1 MDTLCHW
8 ARATSSDQATPT
20 VLSQKMAQVEN
31 HFHADT
37 KEALGRVPS
46 LALTSGLRHF
56 CHVYRD
62 KGHNMS
68 LPMTR
73 MLKNKKVISKGG
85 REVRV
90 RLFDRG
96 KFTLSKQFLVTK
108 GKLTVLET
116 DSESEASEA
125 LIRAIDSIQRGIL
138 RPRKKR
144 IIIFRG

>member
-1 MDTLCHW
+1 
-8 ARATSSDQATPT
+8 
-20 VLSQKMAQVEN
+20 
-31 HFHADT
+31 
-37 KEALGRVPS
+37 
-46 LALTSGLRHF
+46 
-56 CHVYRD
+56 
-62 KGHNMS
+62 MS